1 LDTNFWGFFMT
12 KYSEQ
17 FKLEVVQDYLGAGS
31 SGLRAVAQRYGIP
44 SHFTV
49 RKWVLAFQLHGDVGQ
64 RRQRRQYSAEFKL
77 LVLQDM
83 WDNHLSMLQAALK
96 FDIRDHGVVG
106 RWERAYEEGGVEA
119 LAPRPRG
126 KPEPMATSVAAPASP
141 PDDDNRSREELLA
154 EVNQLRMEVAYLKK
168 LEALV
173 QARPKQAPKK
183 KRK

>member
-1 LDTNFWGFFMT
+1 MT

-77 LVLQDM
+77 LVLKDM

-96 FDIRDHGVVG
+96 FDILVHRTMTTAAA
-106 RWERAYEEGGVEA
+106 RNCW
-119 LAPRPRG
+119 PR
-126 KPEPMATSVAAPASP
+126 
-141 PDDDNRSREELLA
+141 
-154 EVNQLRMEVAYLKK
+154 
-168 LEALV
+168 
-173 QARPKQAPKK
+173 
-183 KRK
+183 